1 MPTTPQGVHYLDDP
15 RELLAI
21 FRSWGRRAAILH
33 IELDGA
39 AQVFIS
45 EPPGKTCYAS
55 AEAFAACLSGLTPRS
70 DGPGWRVKQ
79 F

>member
-1 MPTTPQGVHYLDDP
+1 MPTTPDGVHYLDDP

-21 FRSWGRRAAILH
+21 FRAWGRRLAILH
-33 IELDGA
+33 IELDGPV
-39 AQVFIS
+39 QVFLS
-45 EPPGKTCYAS
+45 DPPGKTCYAS
-55 AEAFAACLSGLTPRS
+55 AEAFAVCLPELMART